1 MVGVLVIRPKIG
13 RFKLGQGDGFLMEI
27 KIRSTPSF
35 GGELKPETQRRKVLR
50 HVKIICKYEQ
60 KYFTMPNL

>member
-1 MVGVLVIRPKIG
+1 MVGVLVIRPKIR
-13 RFKLGQGDGFLMEI
+13 RFKPGQGDEFLMEI

-35 GGELKPETQRRKVLR
+35 GGELKPETQWRKVLR